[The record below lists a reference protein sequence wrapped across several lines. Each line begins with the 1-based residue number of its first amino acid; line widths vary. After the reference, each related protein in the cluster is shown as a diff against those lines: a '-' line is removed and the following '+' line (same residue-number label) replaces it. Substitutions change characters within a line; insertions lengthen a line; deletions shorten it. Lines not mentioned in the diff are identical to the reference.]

1 MDVSGQVHVFKCL
14 DTYLALDVES
24 GSLHGI
30 DELMAELLALYPKKS
45 KPEIWAILRER
56 NEEISR
62 QAFIAEMKN
71 RTNQEVQY
79 LVHDLKSPLTAI
91 QTIVDVLKIERERNH
106 LPEMEYLERIEHS
119 VERMDQMI
127 SEMLHEGSMV
137 PISTE
142 TIVNIVLAQCSAT
155 EYASYLCVENSVPQ
169 KPSSQTEYCFHAR
182 SSIF

>member
-1 MDVSGQVHVFKCL
+1 M
-14 DTYLALDVES
+14 
-24 GSLHGI
+24 
-30 DELMAELLALYPKKS
+30 
-45 KPEIWAILRER
+45 
-56 NEEISR
+56 
-62 QAFIAEMKN
+62 
-71 RTNQEVQY
+71 
-79 LVHDLKSPLTAI
+79 TAI

-155 EYASYLCVENSVPQ
+155 EYASYLCVENSVPTEAIIANRILLPRAIINLL
-169 KPSSQTEYCFHAR
+169 KTPHMLSVTKAPHPFGSSWTKRKVTYVLP
-182 SSIF
+182 